1 MELGP
6 TTISRKD
13 QERITTLNC
22 TLRPN
27 HVDAS
32 GTTMRKDLGGTITR
46 VERMLSAQSW
56 PAGFSY
62 HVGGTAEDFRESF
75 GALGIALLVAVLLVY
90 LVMASLFE
98 SLRQPLII
106 LFTLPLAGIGVIL
119 IFVLTGSAMDVSSL
133 IGVIMLVGIV
143 VNNGI
148 ILVDGANQLRQQGL
162 GTVPAMAQAAR
173 RRLRPVLLTSL
184 TTILSMV
191 PLALVLRRRPPAPV
205 AVIGGLTVAT
215 ALTLLVV
222 PTMYTLLSSKTAPTA
237 ERATGAQDAPVEVM
251 S

>member
-1 MELGP
+1 
-6 TTISRKD
+6 
-13 QERITTLNC
+13 
-22 TLRPN
+22 
-27 HVDAS
+27 
-32 GTTMRKDLGGTITR
+32 
-46 VERMLSAQSW
+46 
-56 PAGFSY
+56 
-62 HVGGTAEDFRESF
+62 
-75 GALGIALLVAVLLVY
+75 
-90 LVMASLFE
+90 
-98 SLRQPLII
+98 
-106 LFTLPLAGIGVIL
+106 
-119 IFVLTGSAMDVSSL
+119 
-133 IGVIMLVGIV
+133 VGIV

-148 ILVDGANQLRQQGL
+148 ILVDAGNQLRQQGL

-173 RRLRPVLLTSL
+173 QRLRPVLLTSL

-191 PLALVLRRRPPAPV
+191 PLALELGEGAASWSGMAR